1 MGTFSRWVK
10 APPKASQSPR
20 APHSSPQPRHERGVL
35 ISTNA
40 ILATEPQMYQPELY
54 QGLTI
59 QSKPRHSMTGRPW
72 PSIDGLVLVMVL
84 TMMMMSARAH

>member
-20 APHSSPQPRHERGVL
+20 APHSSPQPRHERSVL

-40 ILATEPQMYQPELY
+40 ILATKPQMYQPELY
-54 QGLTI
+54 QGLT
-59 QSKPRHSMTGRPW
+59 KPSNLGYAIRRLAGH
-72 PSIDGLVLVMVL
+72 GLVLM
-84 TMMMMSARAH
+84 A